1 VKKENHTSNPL
12 PQIVVHHD
20 NSVFPNSVI
29 LDETN
34 YALWSQLMEMRIGA
48 RNKGGY
54 LTGETKKPAL
64 GDPNLGSWI
73 TENHKVRSWLIDS
86 MSPSLM
92 QRFIRLPT
100 AHEIW
105 DAVSKT
111 FYDGSDETCL
121 FELNQRSFSTK
132 QNGRPLSTYYNEL
145 VAIFQEI
152 DHRTVSQEGTVEGVV
167 HLHSA
172 MARLRVHI
180 FLSGLDSDFDQV
192 RGEILRKDPK
202 LDLESTYA
210 YVRREVQQRQTMGG
224 SRSISENAAMLTNQ
238 TRHPASS
245 TKHRNTQPTVKSSGL
260 VCTHCGETNHSK
272 QRCYEIIGYPEWWD
286 FTKKPRKKIAGK
298 AMVTSTNENES
309 SQPTANVAHS
319 GIVGKAHVFS
329 ATSKN
334 STWIIDTGASD
345 HMTSDYSQLQS
356 LFPSPQTI
364 ISTANGSTSPITG
377 VGSVILSKNITLDN
391 VLVVPTLECNL
402 LSVSQITSSLAC
414 TVTFWPSYCVF
425 QDITTRKILGY
436 GVKRGKLYYL

>member
-1 VKKENHTSNPL
+1 
-12 PQIVVHHD
+12 
-20 NSVFPNSVI
+20 
-29 LDETN
+29 
-34 YALWSQLMEMRIGA
+34 
-48 RNKGGY
+48 
-54 LTGETKKPAL
+54 
-64 GDPNLGSWI
+64 
-73 TENHKVRSWLIDS
+73 
-86 MSPSLM
+86 
-92 QRFIRLPT
+92 
-100 AHEIW
+100 
-105 DAVSKT
+105 
-111 FYDGSDETCL
+111 
-121 FELNQRSFSTK
+121 
-132 QNGRPLSTYYNEL
+132 
-145 VAIFQEI
+145 
-152 DHRTVSQEGTVEGVV
+152 
-167 HLHSA
+167 
-172 MARLRVHI
+172 
-180 FLSGLDSDFDQV
+180 LSGLDSDFDQV

-224 SRSISENAAMLTNQ
+224 SRPISENAAMLTNQ
-238 TRHPASS
+238 TRNPASS

-298 AMVTSTNENES
+298 AMVTSTHENES

-334 STWIIDTGASD
+334 STWIVDTGASD

-436 GVKRGKLYYL
+436 GVKRGKLYYLELTEGMGTKFSQANKVSSEDRARTTIWLWH